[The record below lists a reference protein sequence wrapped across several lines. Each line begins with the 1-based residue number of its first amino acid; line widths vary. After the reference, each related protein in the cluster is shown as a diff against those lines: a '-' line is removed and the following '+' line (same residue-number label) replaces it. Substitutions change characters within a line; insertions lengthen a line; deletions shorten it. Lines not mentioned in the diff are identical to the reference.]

1 LCCEIILFCAL
12 ALINTKDIPTPSI
25 AMSDNS
31 TIVCG
36 GVEQIEDYDL
46 NLHIAG
52 LFIVLGVSAI
62 GVLGAIWLTS
72 SKVGQRNKKLL
83 FAIQVLKFFGI
94 GVIVST
100 AWIHIL
106 PDAFSA
112 FSDPCLLQIGDWAVY
127 GINYVGLFGMLAGFL
142 VQGIEFGVIA
152 RHDAMRRRLGKNEKT
167 DVDPANCQDSR
178 LNPDEPPSETQDLKH
193 KSHEHHAGGLHDI
206 AGHAHGV
213 AHAVT
218 SEDAAAKDI
227 GTLIL
232 EVGIMVHSVLIG
244 IELGVTSGNDYISL
258 LIAICFH
265 QLFEGMALGV
275 RIAEL
280 KHVKNLASRL
290 GIGCAYPI
298 TTPIGIAIGIGVHFS
313 YEPSSPI
320 ALVSQA
326 IVDSLAAGILIYN
339 SYVELIAMEMNQ
351 SQSFRAQKPA
361 KQFACFL
368 SLYLGAAAMAVL
380 AIWA

>member
-1 LCCEIILFCAL
+1 
-12 ALINTKDIPTPSI
+12 
-25 AMSDNS
+25 
-31 TIVCG
+31 
-36 GVEQIEDYDL
+36 
-46 NLHIAG
+46 
-52 LFIVLGVSAI
+52 
-62 GVLGAIWLTS
+62 
-72 SKVGQRNKKLL
+72 
-83 FAIQVLKFFGI
+83 
-94 GVIVST
+94 
-100 AWIHIL
+100 
-106 PDAFSA
+106 
-112 FSDPCLLQIGDWAVY
+112 
-127 GINYVGLFGMLAGFL
+127 MLAGFL

-152 RHDAMRRRLGKNEKT
+152 RHDAMKRRLGKNEKT
-167 DVDPANCQDSR
+167 DVDPANSA
-178 LNPDEPPSETQDLKH
+178 LNPDGPLSEKDELQP
-193 KSHEHHAGGLHDI
+193 KSHEHHGGLHDI
-206 AGHAHGV
+206 AGHSHGV

-232 EVGIMVHSVLIG
+232 EIGIMVHSVLIG
-244 IELGVTSGNDYISL
+244 IELGVTTGTDYISL

-298 TTPIGIAIGIGVHFS
+298 TTPIGIAIGIGIHFS
-313 YEPSSPI
+313 YEPSSPL
-320 ALVSQA
+320 ALVSKA

-361 KQFACFL
+361 KQFVCFL

-380 AIWA
+380 ALWA